1 MSVLVNKQAPDFTAA
16 AVLGDGSIVDAFQ
29 LSSLRGKYVVLFF
42 WPLDFTFVC
51 PSEIIAHN
59 NRMDKFRELG
69 VEVVGVSIDSQFT
82 HHAWRS
88 TPVEKGGIGA
98 VEFTMVA
105 DVKHEITRAYGIEHE
120 DGVALRASF
129 LIDRAGV
136 VQHQVVNNLPL
147 GREVDEMVGPAV
159 HRGTRRGLPGR
170 LAQGPERHEGERR
183 GRGLVPGR
191 ERRGT
196 VIPMPGAKCARPTF
210 SRGDRSFQA
219 FPMCFGGPV
228 FIRADADVGRSPTR
242 CPIPSATPE

>member
-51 PSEIIAHN
+51 PSEIIARN
-59 NRMDKFRELG
+59 TRMDKFRELG

-147 GREVDEMVGPAV
+147 GREVDEMVRLVEALQFTEEHGEVCPAGWRKGQKGMKASAEGV
-159 HRGTRRGLPGR
+159 ASY
-170 LAQGPERHEGERR
+170 LAENAEA
-183 GRGLVPGR
+183 L
-191 ERRGT
+191 
-196 VIPMPGAKCARPTF
+196 
-210 SRGDRSFQA
+210 
-219 FPMCFGGPV
+219 
-228 FIRADADVGRSPTR
+228 
-242 CPIPSATPE
+242 

>member
-59 NRMDKFRELG
+59 NHMDKFRELG

-147 GREVDEMVGPAV
+147 GREVDEMVRLVEALQFTEEHGEVCPAGWRKGQKGMKASAEGV
-159 HRGTRRGLPGR
+159 ASY
-170 LAQGPERHEGERR
+170 LAENAEA
-183 GRGLVPGR
+183 L
-191 ERRGT
+191 
-196 VIPMPGAKCARPTF
+196 
-210 SRGDRSFQA
+210 
-219 FPMCFGGPV
+219 
-228 FIRADADVGRSPTR
+228 
-242 CPIPSATPE
+242 